1 MAAEKPS
8 EIVVFM
14 TRSDPR
20 CDFCGEDLGRGA
32 WIREGKDKAQR
43 LEWADGVFPFTRSL

>member
-8 EIVVFM
+8 EIVVFI

-20 CDFCGEDLGRGA
+20 CDFCGEDRVYPPPNRDV
-32 WIREGKDKAQR
+32 RECQ
-43 LEWADGVFPFTRSL
+43 PNP